1 MSRFP
6 ALPPTYYHAH
16 FSEMLA
22 FVREVYAGVL
32 GEAEHTFI
40 TDFAGLSLE
49 AQCLFIRMSNRKR
62 PVFTAADLV
71 YAEISEI
78 EWRLEELAEARF
90 ARRASAEDYRSW
102 LDTLTRP
109 VLEQVARENDIALS
123 RQWSKAQVAR
133 AVEATLP
140 FEDFAASF
148 SNTTW
153 VPGHRE
159 TVGFLLYLYFGK
171 LSDNLTAFTLRD
183 LGVVSVRGQ
192 KAYQARF
199 VSREEALGGHAYT
212 QALRSLKEAAPEDYQ
227 RLAERAD
234 TLPSPATPFVEGLRD
249 RLMHDLGRFFE
260 RQKDTDQAIGFYA
273 QSGLFES
280 QERTI
285 RLLHGRGET
294 ERVFG
299 LLESMLDAP
308 AHDEAFLFADDF
320 YRRKFG
326 KKRTSAFTDLLRDA
340 EEISAD
346 DLYRGLPELAA
357 IRHYEALGWT
367 AHHVENGLWPALFG
381 LLFWDELFETPGSLA
396 SEFDWM
402 PQALKNN
409 RFAALFAHVVTE
421 RMGALET
428 GGGWPLIADTLTRR
442 EGREN
447 GVFGWWPGL
456 GSLLRDFLSAASPKA
471 VRDIMAALCADF
483 QGLRDGFPDLLLIG
497 PGGVRFIEVKGEG
510 DQVRRHQLARLNL
523 LRHAGFEA
531 GILRVTFHPDPDQ
544 VYTVVDIETTGG
556 QAAYER
562 VTEIGAVKIR
572 NGEIIETWQ
581 SLINP
586 ERRIPPFITE
596 LTGISNAMVRDA
608 PRFADIADDFDA
620 FLKGTVF
627 VAHNVNF
634 DYGFLSAEYRRLERS
649 FRYPKM
655 CTVASMRR
663 HFPGLAAYGLG
674 PLSREFGIELK
685 NHHRALSDAM
695 AAAEL
700 LKLVNVRRLSPI
712 GDRQAR

>member
-6 ALPPTYYHAH
+6 VLPPTYYHAH

-22 FVREVYAGVL
+22 FVREVYATVL
-32 GEAEHTFI
+32 GESEHAFI
-40 TDFAGLSLE
+40 AAFEGLTLE

-62 PVFTAADLV
+62 PVFSVADLV

-78 EWRLEELAEARF
+78 EWRLEELAESGF
-90 ARRASAEDYRSW
+90 ARHASAADYRAW

-109 VLEQVARENDIALS
+109 MLEQIARDHDIAVS

-133 AVEATLP
+133 AVEAGLP
-140 FEDFAASF
+140 FDDFSAAF
-148 SNTTW
+148 SHTTW

-159 TVGFLLYLYFGK
+159 TVAFLLYLYFGK

-192 KAYQARF
+192 AAYQARF
-199 VSREEALGGHAYT
+199 ISREEALGGHAYT
-212 QALRSLKEAAPEDYQ
+212 QALKSLKSATPEDYQ
-227 RLAERAD
+227 RLAEQAGL
-234 TLPSPATPFVEGLRD
+234 LPEATTPFVEGLRD

-294 ERVFG
+294 ERVLA

-326 KKRTSAFTDLLRDA
+326 KKRTSAFTDLLRDG

-357 IRHYEALGWT
+357 IRHYEAQGWT
-367 AHHVENGLWPALFG
+367 AYHVENGLWPALFG
-381 LLFWDELFETPGSLA
+381 LLFWDELFEQPGSLA

-402 PQALKNN
+402 PQALKDN
-409 RFAALFAHVVTE
+409 RFAALFPHVVAE
-421 RMGALET
+421 RLAALET
-428 GGGWPLIADTLTRR
+428 GRSWPLIAATLARC

-456 GSLLRDFLSAASPKA
+456 GDLMHDFLNVAPSKA
-471 VRDIMAALCADF
+471 VRDIIAGLCSDF
-483 QGLRDGFPDLLLIG
+483 QSLRDGFPDLLLIG
-497 PGGVRFIEVKGEG
+497 PDSVRFIEVKAEG

-523 LRHAGFEA
+523 LRQAGFEA
-531 GILRVTFHPDPDQ
+531 GIVRVAFRPDPDQ

-572 NGEIIETWQ
+572 NGEIIDTWQ

-586 ERRIPPFITE
+586 ERRIPAFITE
-596 LTGISNAMVRDA
+596 LTGISNEMVRDA
-608 PRFADIADDFDA
+608 PRFVDIADAFDA

-634 DYGFLSAEYRRLERS
+634 DYGFLSAEYRRLERP
-649 FRYPKM
+649 FRYPKL

-663 HFPGLAAYGLG
+663 HFPGLAAYGLA

-700 LKLVNVRRLSPI
+700 LKMVNEKRLS
-712 GDRQAR
+712 AVTAS

>member
-6 ALPPTYYHAH
+6 VLPPTYYHAH
-16 FSEMLA
+16 FTEMLA
-22 FVREVYAGVL
+22 FVREVYATVL
-32 GEAEHTFI
+32 GEAEHAFI
-40 TDFAGLSLE
+40 IAFEGLSIE

-62 PVFTAADLV
+62 PVFTIADLV
-71 YAEISEI
+71 YAEIGEI
-78 EWRLEELAEARF
+78 EWRLEELVEAGF
-90 ARRASAEDYRSW
+90 ARPIGAEDYRGW
-102 LDTLTRP
+102 LHTLTRP
-109 VLEQVARENDIALS
+109 VLEQMARDQGIAIQ
-123 RQWSKAQVAR
+123 RQWNKAQLSR
-133 AVEATLP
+133 AVETQMP
-140 FEDFAASF
+140 FEDFAAGF
-148 SNTTW
+148 STPTW

-192 KAYQARF
+192 TAYQARF
-199 VSREEALGGHAYT
+199 ASREEALGGHAYT
-212 QALRSLKEAAPEDYQ
+212 QALKSLKGATPEDYL
-227 RLAERAD
+227 RLAEQAGHF
-234 TLPSPATPFVEGLRD
+234 PVAATPFVEDLRD

-260 RQKDTDQAIGFYA
+260 RQKDGDRAIGFYA

-285 RLLHGRGET
+285 RLLHGRGDI
-294 ERVFG
+294 ERVQG

-320 YRRKFG
+320 YNRKFG
-326 KKRTSAFTDLLRDA
+326 KKRTSVFTDLLRDGEA
-340 EEISAD
+340 IAAD

-357 IRHYEALGWT
+357 IRHYEAQGWT

-381 LLFWDELFETPGSLA
+381 LLFWDELFEQPGSLA
-396 SEFDWM
+396 SEFDWT
-402 PQALKNN
+402 PQALKGN
-409 RFAALFAHVVTE
+409 RFAALFPEAVAQCLS
-421 RMGALET
+421 ALEE
-428 GGGWPLIADTLTRR
+428 GRAWPLIADIIARH

-456 GSLLRDFLSAASPKA
+456 SDLIRDFLAAASPAA
-471 VRDIMAALCADF
+471 VRDIVAALCADF

-497 PGGVRFIEVKGEG
+497 DGVKFIEVKGEG

-523 LRHAGFEA
+523 LRQAGFEA
-531 GILRVTFHPDPDQ
+531 GILRVAFRPDPDQ
-544 VYTVVDIETTGG
+544 VYAVVDIETTGG
-556 QAAYER
+556 QSAYER

-572 NGEIIETWQ
+572 NGEIIDTWQ

-596 LTGISNAMVRDA
+596 LTGISNAMVKDA
-608 PRFADIADDFDA
+608 PRFAEIADDFEA
-620 FLKGTVF
+620 FMKGAVF

-634 DYGFLSAEYRRLERS
+634 DYGFLSAEYRRLERP
-649 FRYPKM
+649 FRYPKL

-663 HFPGLAAYGLG
+663 HFPGLAAYGLA
-674 PLSREFGIELK
+674 PLSRHFGIALK

-700 LKLVNVRRLSPI
+700 LKMVNEKRLTAS
-712 GDRQAR
+712 

>member
-6 ALPPTYYHAH
+6 VLPPTYYHAH

-22 FVREVYAGVL
+22 FVREVYASVL
-32 GEAEHTFI
+32 GEAEHNFI
-40 TDFAGLSLE
+40 ADFTGLSLE

-71 YAEISEI
+71 YAEIAEI
-78 EWRLEELAEARF
+78 EWRLEELAEAGF
-90 ARRASAEDYRSW
+90 ARRACAEDYRSW

-109 VLEQVARENDIALS
+109 VLEQMARDHDIALS

-133 AVEATLP
+133 AVEAALP
-140 FEDFAASF
+140 FDDFAAGF
-148 SNTTW
+148 SQTTW

-192 KAYQARF
+192 TAYQARF

-212 QALRSLKEAAPEDYQ
+212 QALRSLKGATPEDYQ

-234 TLPSPATPFVEGLRD
+234 TLPTPATPFVEGLRD

-260 RQKDTDQAIGFYA
+260 RRKDTDQAIGFYA

-294 ERVFG
+294 ERVLG

-326 KKRTSAFTDLLRDA
+326 KKRTSAFTDLLRNG
-340 EEISAD
+340 EEIGAD

-357 IRHYEALGWT
+357 IRHYEAQGWT

-381 LLFWDELFETPGSLA
+381 LLFWDELFEHPGSLA

-402 PQALKNN
+402 PQALKDN
-409 RFAALFAHVVTE
+409 RFTALFPHAVTE
-421 RMGALET
+421 RLDALET
-428 GGGWPLIADTLTRR
+428 GRGWPLIADTLARH

-456 GSLLRDFLSAASPKA
+456 GNLLRDFLSAAPRKA
-471 VRDIMAALCADF
+471 VRDIMAALCSDF

-497 PGGVRFIEVKGEG
+497 SGGVKFIEVKGEG

-523 LRHAGFEA
+523 LRQAGFEA
-531 GILRVTFHPDPDQ
+531 GILRVAFRPDPDQ

-572 NGEIIETWQ
+572 NGEIIDIWQ

-608 PRFADIADDFDA
+608 PRFADIADALDA

-634 DYGFLSAEYRRLERS
+634 DYGFLSAEYRRLERP
-649 FRYPKM
+649 FRYPKL

-674 PLSREFGIELK
+674 PLSREFGIELT

-700 LKLVNVRRLSPI
+700 LKMVNAKRLS
-712 GDRQAR
+712 AVTAF